1 VGLTLHLVPTIE
13 SNIMTW
19 GPTLNEFATYQLA
32 KGLANRTIQNRYETL
47 QLLAKTTGKQPTD
60 ITRHDLLVRLA
71 RDITPSS
78 KQRERSYFR
87 SFFQFMLTE
96 GYRADDPS
104 SGLPTIRAKRGR
116 PRPLTTQQVNAMLIG
131 GAYTHTRTM
140 ILLAAYQG
148 LRAHEIAKLQGQDFD
163 LSSGILT
170 VVGKG
175 SVRAELPLHPVIAE
189 ETMRYP
195 TRGYWFPGRG
205 TNTTGHIHSKS
216 VSDLM
221 RRALNRAGITSA
233 RLTGHSLRHFFGTEL
248 VRGGTDLRTA
258 QELLR
263 HASLATTQIYVEIA
277 QEQQE
282 AAIINLPV
290 LHVPEHS
297 GRKAA

>member
-1 VGLTLHLVPTIE
+1 MIQWGSTLDDY
-13 SNIMTW
+13 
-19 GPTLNEFATYQLA
+19 ATYQLA
-32 KGLANRTIQNRYETL
+32 KGLARRTIQNRHESL
-47 QLLAKTTGKQPTD
+47 MLLARETGKPPGEISKQ
-60 ITRHDLLVRLA
+60 DLLVRLS

-87 SFFQFMLTE
+87 SYFGFLIAE
-96 GYRADDPS
+96 GHRTDDPS
-104 SGLPTIRAKRGR
+104 AGLPPIKAKRAK
-116 PRPLTTQQVNAMLIG
+116 PRPLTAAQVNAMLNG
-131 GAYTHTRTM
+131 GAYAHTRTM

-148 LRAHEIAKLQGQDFD
+148 LRAHEIAKIRGQDID

-170 VVGKG
+170 VIGKG

-189 ETMRYP
+189 EAMRYP
-195 TRGYWFPGRG
+195 VRGHWFPGRG

-221 RRALNRAGITSA
+221 RRALDRAGITTA

-263 HASLATTQIYVEIA
+263 HASLTSTQIYVEIA

-282 AAIINLPV
+282 AAILALPV
-290 LHVPEHS
+290 LHVPERS
-297 GRKAA
+297 GRIAA